1 MRTVRVRPAA
11 PEDARGIAET
21 QARAWDAAY
30 RGLLAD
36 AVIDA
41 LTADVREA
49 RWREILAADESAT
62 WVADEAGRIAGFCS
76 VLAVARDA
84 DALPGTS
91 EIAALYVDP
100 AVWRRGA
107 GSALLRAGVA
117 ALGPARV
124 TLWVL
129 ERNAA
134 ARAFYAGH
142 GFSPDGARRETAG
155 AAHVRLARPADPV
168 S

>member
-1 MRTVRVRPAA
+1 MRVRPACA
-11 PEDARGIAET
+11 GDARGIAQT
-21 QARAWDAAY
+21 QARAWDVAY
-30 RGLLAD
+30 RGLLPD

-41 LTADVREA
+41 AGPDVRET
-49 RWREILAADESAT
+49 RWRGILAAGESST
-62 WVADEAGRIAGFCS
+62 WVADEAGRIVGFCS
-76 VLAVARDA
+76 VLTVARDP

-107 GSALLRAGVA
+107 GSALLRAGLA
-117 ALGPARV
+117 ALGPVRV

-129 ERNAA
+129 ERNVA
-134 ARAFYAGH
+134 ARAFYARH
-142 GFSPDGARRETAG
+142 GFSPDGERRETAG
-155 AAHVRLARPADPV
+155 AAHVRLARSADPV